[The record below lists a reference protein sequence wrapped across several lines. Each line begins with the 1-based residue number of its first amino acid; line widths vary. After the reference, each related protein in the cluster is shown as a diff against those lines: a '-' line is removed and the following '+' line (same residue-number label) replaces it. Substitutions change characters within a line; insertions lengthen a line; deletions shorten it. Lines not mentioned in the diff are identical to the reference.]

1 MEQDRDNIAYWTE
14 EANLEWYTRQFDNPY
29 KITIEFEKFLSSK
42 VDIDNLDIL
51 DVGCGPGGGTHY
63 IAKKHASTRFTG
75 IDINTKLFDLYKG
88 VAKNIRFEYGDI
100 YNINQNYMNQ
110 YQGIIC
116 LQTLSWLPD
125 YRKPLEQMCKLNAEW
140 IAFSALLYDGMIN
153 YTISLE
159 NYERPTHNSDFSQVY
174 YNIYSVPKLAEE
186 FKKYGYEHVYY
197 QPFEIDIDISK
208 PEHRNLG
215 YYTVQTI
222 EGKRLAFNTCL
233 YQPEGFIFASRK

>member
-1 MEQDRDNIAYWTE
+1 M
-14 EANLEWYTRQFDNPY
+14 
-29 KITIEFEKFLSSK
+29 
-42 VDIDNLDIL
+42 
-51 DVGCGPGGGTHY
+51 
-63 IAKKHASTRFTG
+63 
-75 IDINTKLFDLYKG
+75 
-88 VAKNIRFEYGDI
+88 
-100 YNINQNYMNQ
+100 
-110 YQGIIC
+110 
-116 LQTLSWLPD
+116 
-125 YRKPLEQMCKLNAEW
+125 NAEW

-186 FKKYGYEHVYY
+186 LKKYGYEHVYY